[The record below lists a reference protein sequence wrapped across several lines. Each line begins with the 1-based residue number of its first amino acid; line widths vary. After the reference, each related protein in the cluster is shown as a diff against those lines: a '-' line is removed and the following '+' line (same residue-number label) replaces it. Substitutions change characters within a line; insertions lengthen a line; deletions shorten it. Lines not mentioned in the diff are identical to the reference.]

1 MGLMTGMQKT
11 LKKEAKPQFEET
23 QAGKKMKDPELE
35 ALLAEE
41 VITSD
46 GKKIKVLTGFFDERS
61 NEHIFKCFIC
71 DKQINGKKYLMTHL
85 SGDRHKRTKQQ
96 NFNDPDAAKSR
107 RVPMERP
114 ICRFFAETGICKRFK
129 SACPN
134 RHER

>member
-1 MGLMTGMQKT
+1 MTGMQKT

-35 ALLAEE
+35 ALLAEK
-41 VITSD
+41 VFTSD
-46 GKKIKVLTGFFDERS
+46 GKMINVLTGFFDERS

-71 DKQINGKKYLMTHL
+71 DKQIDGKTNLMTHL
-85 SGDRHKRTKQQ
+85 NGDRHKRYKQLK
-96 NFNDPDAAKSR
+96 FKDVDSAKSR
-107 RVPMERP
+107 HVPMEGKERP